1 MDAAPLRNITPFDE
15 AVLELEDL
23 LTEARAWADGEP
35 ITTQEQCDAL
45 DKLDKAIAAAG
56 KKLDALRVEE
66 KRPLDEQVDAIQA
79 RYNPFIQPKR
89 GKVDI
94 ARSSLNPMRAAF
106 KLAEKQRKD
115 EIARK
120 AAEDAARIRAEAEA
134 EIRASKGNMEAR
146 ETAEDKLA
154 LAKEAEAFAKRQEKR
169 AETGNGLRAVPRVEI
184 TDLSAACRHY
194 FPIKRD
200 AFADLIMGLALAEAR
215 NGRRGSDIPGIVI
228 TEEMKAL

>member
-1 MDAAPLRNITPFDE
+1 MDQIAHGKNITPFDE

-79 RYNPFIQPKR
+79 RFNPYIQPKK

-94 ARSSLNPMRAAF
+94 ARAALNPPRAAF
-106 KLAEKQRKD
+106 KAEQARIK
-115 EIARK
+115 EEAARK
-120 AAEDAARIRAEAEA
+120 AREEAEA
-134 EIRASKGNMEAR
+134 LARKAEEEIRASKGNLEAR
-146 ETAEDKLA
+146 EKAEETLA
-154 LAKEAEAFAKRQEKR
+154 LAKDAEGFAKRQEKR
-169 AETGNGLRAVPRVEI
+169 AETGNGLRTIYRPTLV
-184 TDLSAACRHY
+184 DLNAAIKHY
-194 FPIKRD
+194 WSTRRD
-200 AFADLIMGLALAEAR
+200 DFADLVQGLAAADVR
-215 NGRRGSDIPGIVI
+215 NGKREIPGFEI
-228 TEEMKAL
+228 TAESKAL